1 VTIMQK
7 KALIVDSDFFFVE
20 FLDELL
26 AKRGYQVIKAYDG
39 KEGIGKLEDFMVDI
53 LFADL
58 VLPKIDGRQLFRF
71 IRNKYSGRRFPMIA
85 LSGIMIENLGSMDEI
100 SADYFIAKGP
110 TDKLKVKLNDFLT
123 EMEIQPFSPPA
134 DKKVLAPGNIYPR
147 RDAVEL
153 VKSLQ
158 FHQAVIECAAV
169 GIIIVDKDKRIIN
182 ANPALL
188 EIVGRSSADVINRPV
203 SKLFDER
210 NRAKLTDGLELV
222 IQQHNLEKV
231 SFLTKFHSQ
240 VMNTL
245 ISPIRLAE
253 SVVGWVIVIEPVSQD
268 NPGF

>member
-1 VTIMQK
+1 MPK
-7 KALIVDSDFFFVE
+7 KALIVDSDYFFVE
-20 FLDELL
+20 FLSELL
-26 AKRGYQVIKAYDG
+26 VKRGYQVIKAYDG
-39 KEGIGKLEDFMVDI
+39 KEGIGKLEDFSVDI

-58 VLPKIDGRQLFRF
+58 VLPKIDGKQLFRF
-71 IRNKYSGRRFPMIA
+71 IRKKYNGRQFPIIA
-85 LSGIMIENLGSMDEI
+85 LSGIMIENLGSLDKI
-100 SADYFIAKGP
+100 GADFFIAKGP

-169 GIIIVDKDKRIIN
+169 GIIIVDQDTRIIH

-188 EIVGRSSADVINRPV
+188 EIIGKSSADVINRPV
-203 SKLFDER
+203 IELFDESS
-210 NRAKLTDGLELV
+210 RAKLTDGLELV
-222 IQQHNLEKV
+222 MQQHKLEKV
-231 SFLTKFHSQ
+231 SLLTSFHFQ

-253 SVVGWVIVIEPVSQD
+253 STVGWVIVIEPVSRD
-268 NPGF
+268 NPGL

>member
-1 VTIMQK
+1 MPK

-20 FLDELL
+20 FLSELL
-26 AKRGYQVIKAYDG
+26 AKRSYQVIKAYDG
-39 KEGIGKLEDFMVDI
+39 KEGIGKLEDFTVDI

-58 VLPKIDGRQLFRF
+58 VLPKIDGKQLFRF
-71 IRNKYSGRRFPMIA
+71 IRKKYSSRRFPMVA
-85 LSGIMIENLGSMDEI
+85 LSGIMIENLGSLDKI
-100 SADYFIAKGP
+100 DADYFIAKGP
-110 TDKLKVKLNDFLT
+110 TDKLKVKLNEFLT
-123 EMEIQPFSPPA
+123 EMEIQPFSPLA

-169 GIIIVDKDKRIIN
+169 GIIIVDTDTRVIN

-203 SKLFDER
+203 SELFDER
-210 NRAKLTDGLELV
+210 SRAKVTEGLELV
-222 IQQHNLEKV
+222 MQQQNLEKI
-231 SFLTKFHSQ
+231 SFLTTFHSQ

-253 SVVGWVIVIEPVSQD
+253 SAVGWVIVIEPVSQD